1 MIGEDFSG
9 SLLLG
14 TDWFARDY
22 AGQRVAILAAGEEA
36 ASILPEVLRTAS
48 RVTVFEE
55 QPSWITPVGLP
66 FGPLRR
72 TASRLYLRLA
82 VHDAWTRRQLTPH
95 RRFDSRTVTVNP
107 SYYAALQNPRTRL
120 VHWPAYAIVEHGVRS
135 ADGVEHRV
143 DVVIVGT
150 SSRFAVDTAHTQED
164 RIA

>member
-1 MIGEDFSG
+1 MTAFAG
-9 SLLLG
+9 SLLVG

-36 ASILPEVLRTAS
+36 ASILPEVVRTAS

-55 QPSWITPVGLP
+55 RPAWIAPVGLP
-66 FGPLRR
+66 LAPVRR
-72 TASRLYLRLA
+72 VASRVYLRLA

-95 RRFDSRTVTVNP
+95 SRFDSRRVTVNP

-120 VHWPAYAIVEHGVRS
+120 VHWPAYAIVENGVRT

-143 DVVIVGT
+143 DVVIVGAT
-150 SSRFAVDTAHTQED
+150 SRFAIPDDAHQES
-164 RIA
+164 A